1 MQNPIKQIYV
11 FNKKAGLLDKP
22 YSDFLES
29 AFQIEEALEGCNTLE
44 YLSSLLDGSVEVF
57 IDNPGYTPKEL
68 SRAIVSAAYSDDLG
82 TISDV
87 DRLDKACD
95 AVVYA
100 VGSMAKLGLDPQQ
113 ITKALNIVM
122 TANMKKLENKS
133 TDSLGK
139 LNKPASFVGPEAE
152 LQKLL
157 DTIKKV

>member
-22 YSDFLES
+22 YNDFLES
-29 AFQIEEALEGCNTLE
+29 AFQIEEALEGF
-44 YLSSLLDGSVEVF
+44 SLFDLQNNVQSNFKGES
-57 IDNPGYTPKEL
+57 TPKEW
-68 SRAIVSAAYSDDLG
+68 SRLIINSASLPETGIYSAP
-82 TISDV
+82 TPIADV

-133 TDSLGK
+133 TDALGK

-157 DTIKKV
+157 DTVKKV